1 MSSFKFILFS
11 NCVITKG
18 SAKIVIQDLQLNQW
32 YELPLNVLEGI
43 EILESKSLH
52 EIGLNFNLEEVEI
65 LEYYLDF
72 LLKSELGF
80 VTDVPKYAFPS
91 LELIWDSP
99 YKITNLIVNLS
110 NLNVNFD
117 KFIPFQIQNLT
128 IICDEKIEFNNKVF
142 QCDPQSIYL
151 VLNYSK
157 NWRQIVKKYL
167 CCFKN
172 VSLVIIN
179 NSEIERDFITVH
191 YVLKFTKKY
200 SDKSIF
206 SFEISNQL
214 FLESQRY
221 HTYFNRKL
229 YIGIDGEIKNAFECF
244 ETFGNIN
251 EIKTPEKFE
260 QIISAPDFQ
269 KYWFVNKEITDICKD
284 CEFRLMCV
292 DNRLPYQR
300 VESEWYHKI
309 DCNYNPYIA
318 KWKGEEGYQT
328 LEECGVISN
337 EHGFSINYKKIAKI
351 NAVLW
356 DE

>member
-1 MSSFKFILFS
+1 MNKI
-11 NCVITKG
+11 
-18 SAKIVIQDLQLNQW
+18 KIVILNDDATIPSKTDSRCAGYDLCSNNN
-32 YELPLNVLEGI
+32 YFIKKGSRELISTGI
-43 EILESKSLH
+43 S
-52 EIGLNFNLEEVEI
+52 VEI

-206 SFEISNQL
+206 SFEISK
-214 FLESQRY
+214 S
-221 HTYFNRKL
+221 
-229 YIGIDGEIKNAFECF
+229 
-244 ETFGNIN
+244 
-251 EIKTPEKFE
+251 
-260 QIISAPDFQ
+260 
-269 KYWFVNKEITDICKD
+269 
-284 CEFRLMCV
+284 
-292 DNRLPYQR
+292 
-300 VESEWYHKI
+300 
-309 DCNYNPYIA
+309 
-318 KWKGEEGYQT
+318 
-328 LEECGVISN
+328 
-337 EHGFSINYKKIAKI
+337 
-351 NAVLW
+351 
-356 DE
+356 